1 MIDSVKQIKTMRAID
16 LPDTFD
22 IRVGAFEYPFEIVD
36 WDLDYVYAKSIKD
49 NQIVNIPIHEE
60 VTVLVPD
67 TWENAAVDIEFD
79 LMKEGS
85 SLMESTYTKR
95 QKIAGSIVG
104 LIMVAISCYAV
115 LDAIYAV
122 TH

>member
-1 MIDSVKQIKTMRAID
+1 MIVSVKQIKTMRAMD

-22 IRVGAFEYPFEIVD
+22 VRVGTTEYPFEVID

-49 NQIVNIPIHEE
+49 NQVVNIPADEM

-79 LMKEGS
+79 LM
-85 SLMESTYTKR
+85 
-95 QKIAGSIVG
+95 QKG
-104 LIMVAISCYAV
+104 LV
-115 LDAIYAV
+115 
-122 TH
+122 

>member
-1 MIDSVKQIKTMRAID
+1 MIESVKQIKTMKAID

-49 NQIVNIPIHEE
+49 NQVINIPVDEM

-79 LMKEGS
+79 LM
-85 SLMESTYTKR
+85 
-95 QKIAGSIVG
+95 QKG
-104 LIMVAISCYAV
+104 LV
-115 LDAIYAV
+115 
-122 TH
+122 

>member
-1 MIDSVKQIKTMRAID
+1 MIESVKQIKTMKAID

-22 IRVGAFEYPFEIVD
+22 VRVGTTEYPFEIVD

-49 NQIVNIPIHEE
+49 NEVINIPVDEM

-79 LMKEGS
+79 LM
-85 SLMESTYTKR
+85 
-95 QKIAGSIVG
+95 QKG
-104 LIMVAISCYAV
+104 LV
-115 LDAIYAV
+115 
-122 TH
+122 

>member
-1 MIDSVKQIKTMRAID
+1 MIVSVKQIKTMKAID

-22 IRVGAFEYPFEIVD
+22 VRVGTTEYPFEIVD

-49 NQIVNIPIHEE
+49 NQVINIPVDEM

-79 LMKEGS
+79 LM
-85 SLMESTYTKR
+85 
-95 QKIAGSIVG
+95 QKG
-104 LIMVAISCYAV
+104 LV
-115 LDAIYAV
+115 
-122 TH
+122 

>member
-1 MIDSVKQIKTMRAID
+1 MD

-22 IRVGAFEYPFEIVD
+22 IRVGATEYPFEIVD

-49 NQIVNIPIHEE
+49 NQVVNIPVDEM

-79 LMKEGS
+79 LM
-85 SLMESTYTKR
+85 
-95 QKIAGSIVG
+95 QKG
-104 LIMVAISCYAV
+104 LV
-115 LDAIYAV
+115 
-122 TH
+122 

>member
-1 MIDSVKQIKTMRAID
+1 MIESVKQIKTMKAID

-22 IRVGAFEYPFEIVD
+22 VRVGTTEYPFEIVD

-49 NQIVNIPIHEE
+49 NQVINIPVDEM

-79 LMKEGS
+79 LM
-85 SLMESTYTKR
+85 
-95 QKIAGSIVG
+95 QKGIV
-104 LIMVAISCYAV
+104 
-115 LDAIYAV
+115 
-122 TH
+122 

>member
-1 MIDSVKQIKTMRAID
+1 MIESVKQIKTMKAID

-22 IRVGAFEYPFEIVD
+22 IRVGTTEYPFEIVD

-49 NQIVNIPIHEE
+49 NQVINIPVDEM

-79 LMKEGS
+79 LM
-85 SLMESTYTKR
+85 
-95 QKIAGSIVG
+95 QKGIV
-104 LIMVAISCYAV
+104 
-115 LDAIYAV
+115 
-122 TH
+122 

>member
-1 MIDSVKQIKTMRAID
+1 MIDSVKQIKTMKAID

-22 IRVGAFEYPFEIVD
+22 VRVGTTEYPFEIVD

-49 NQIVNIPIHEE
+49 NQVINIPVDEM

-79 LMKEGS
+79 LM
-85 SLMESTYTKR
+85 
-95 QKIAGSIVG
+95 QKG
-104 LIMVAISCYAV
+104 LV
-115 LDAIYAV
+115 
-122 TH
+122 

>member
-1 MIDSVKQIKTMRAID
+1 MIESVKQIKNMRAMD

-22 IRVGAFEYPFEIVD
+22 VRVGTTEYPFEIVD

-49 NQIVNIPIHEE
+49 NQVVNIPVDEM

-79 LMKEGS
+79 LM
-85 SLMESTYTKR
+85 
-95 QKIAGSIVG
+95 QKG
-104 LIMVAISCYAV
+104 LI
-115 LDAIYAV
+115 
-122 TH
+122 

>member
-1 MIDSVKQIKTMRAID
+1 MIESVKQIKTMKAID

-22 IRVGAFEYPFEIVD
+22 IRVGTTEYPFEIVD

-49 NQIVNIPIHEE
+49 NQVINIPVDEM

-79 LMKEGS
+79 LM
-85 SLMESTYTKR
+85 
-95 QKIAGSIVG
+95 QKG
-104 LIMVAISCYAV
+104 LV
-115 LDAIYAV
+115 
-122 TH
+122 

>member
-1 MIDSVKQIKTMRAID
+1 VIESVKQIKTMKAID

-22 IRVGAFEYPFEIVD
+22 IRVGTTEYPFEIVD

-49 NQIVNIPIHEE
+49 NQVINIPVDEM

-79 LMKEGS
+79 LM
-85 SLMESTYTKR
+85 
-95 QKIAGSIVG
+95 QKGIV
-104 LIMVAISCYAV
+104 
-115 LDAIYAV
+115 
-122 TH
+122 

>member
-1 MIDSVKQIKTMRAID
+1 MLDSVKQIKTVRAMD

-22 IRVGAFEYPFEIVD
+22 VLVGQTAYPFEIVD

-49 NQIVNIPIHEE
+49 NQIVNIPADEM

-79 LMKEGS
+79 LM
-85 SLMESTYTKR
+85 
-95 QKIAGSIVG
+95 QQG
-104 LIMVAISCYAV
+104 LV
-115 LDAIYAV
+115 
-122 TH
+122 

>member
-1 MIDSVKQIKTMRAID
+1 MIESVKQIKTMKAID

-22 IRVGAFEYPFEIVD
+22 IRVGTTEYPFEIVD

-49 NQIVNIPIHEE
+49 NQVVNIPVDEM

-79 LMKEGS
+79 LM
-85 SLMESTYTKR
+85 
-95 QKIAGSIVG
+95 QKG
-104 LIMVAISCYAV
+104 LV
-115 LDAIYAV
+115 
-122 TH
+122 

>member
-1 MIDSVKQIKTMRAID
+1 MIESVKQIKTMKAID

-22 IRVGAFEYPFEIVD
+22 VRVGTTEYPFEIVD

-49 NQIVNIPIHEE
+49 NQVINIPVHEE

-79 LMKEGS
+79 LM
-85 SLMESTYTKR
+85 
-95 QKIAGSIVG
+95 QKG
-104 LIMVAISCYAV
+104 LV
-115 LDAIYAV
+115 
-122 TH
+122 